1 MGNPGKTWILVLVVA
16 AMAVATVGMLAL
28 LGVFIYLTPEE
39 AETGPVEWEDYG
51 EEIPEPGPEEENP
64 ITSERIN
71 AIAERIEGIDEINP
85 GAKFG
90 LYVKGKGNYTIGKGT
105 EGIKVL
111 EGGQE
116 YTDFD
121 IYVDSME
128 TFEEIENAE
137 DICAKM
143 REKRNAGNITAEI
156 HASEIELFLKG
167 YMAME
172 PCLR

>member
-1 MGNPGKTWILVLVVA
+1 MDRSGKTWILVLVVA
-16 AMAVATVGMLAL
+16 AMAVATVGMLVL

-39 AETGPVEWEDYG
+39 AETGPAEWQYSG
-51 EEIPEPGPEEENP
+51 EETPEPEPVEENP
-64 ITSERIN
+64 VTSERIN
-71 AIAERIEGIDEINP
+71 AIAERIDGIDEINP

-90 LYVKGKGNYTIGKGT
+90 LYIEGKGNYTIGKGA
-105 EGIKVL
+105 EGIKII

-128 TFEEIENAE
+128 TFEEIENAG
-137 DICAKM
+137 DVCAKM
-143 REKRNAGNITAEI
+143 REKRNTGNITAEM

>member
-1 MGNPGKTWILVLVVA
+1 MGKSEKTGILMLVVA

-28 LGVFIYLTPEE
+28 LGVFLYLTPEE
-39 AETGPVEWEDYG
+39 AEAEPAEWKYYG
-51 EEIPEPGPEEENP
+51 EETPEPEPEEENP

-90 LYVKGKGNYTIGKGT
+90 LYIEEKGNYTIGRGA

-121 IYVDSME
+121 IYLDSME

-137 DICAKM
+137 DVCAKM